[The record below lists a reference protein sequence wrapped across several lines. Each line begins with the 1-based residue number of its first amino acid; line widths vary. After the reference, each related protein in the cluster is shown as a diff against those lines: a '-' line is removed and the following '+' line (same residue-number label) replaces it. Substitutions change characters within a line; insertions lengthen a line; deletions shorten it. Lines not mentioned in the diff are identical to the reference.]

1 MGKFDNVFAGMV
13 LGFIIPVVSFCG
25 FWWSSFA
32 LGLDVKCWS
41 ITGIIVGVLID
52 VMFLG
57 KLVPKF
63 YCLSKLTLLA
73 LYAAYSVGIFGFF
86 MGVPVFNMI
95 PGVLAGTYIGRK
107 MKITGQSQDVF
118 KEEMRKT
125 ARFSF
130 VVLLIVC
137 FCSAYISLLDP
148 FTGANLRGM
157 LNLSFEVTK
166 THIWFVI
173 ILGGAGLLLLQHV
186 LLMTAGRM
194 AYEDIS

>member
-194 AYEDIS
+194 AYENIS

>member
-1 MGKFDNVFAGMV
+1 MGKFDNVFAGTV

-41 ITGIIVGVLID
+41 ITGIIVGILID

-57 KLVPKF
+57 KLLPKF
-63 YCLSKLTLLA
+63 YYLSKLTLLT
-73 LYAAYSVGIFGFF
+73 LYAAYSIGIFGFF
-86 MGVPVFNMI
+86 MGVPVFNVV
-95 PGVLAGTYIGRK
+95 PGVLAGIYVGRK
-107 MKITGQSQDVF
+107 MRIRGQSQDVL
-118 KEEMRKT
+118 KQEMRKA

-130 VVLLIVC
+130 VVLLIAC
-137 FCSAYISLLDP
+137 FFSAYISLQDP

-166 THIWFVI
+166 THIWLLI
-173 ILGGAGLLLLQHV
+173 ILGGTALLLIQYFLV
-186 LLMTAGRM
+186 MTAGRR
-194 AYEDIS
+194 AYENIG